1 MSSQFS
7 YKTNQDLEAWTK
19 KTIKEYGITPKKK
32 LGQHFLIDQNAV
44 EKIRQ
49 IAELKLTDRV
59 FEIGAGL
66 GTITRV
72 IAPHVRQVSAVE
84 KDCRLI
90 PVLKKASLAYPSILV
105 IFDDVFNL
113 LAEKR
118 DWATYKIIGNPP
130 YYLSPY
136 LIERILFLDPRPLS
150 AVLVLQKE
158 FGEKLT
164 AQPPR
169 ANRLSIL
176 SQQTA
181 QFHLVGALP
190 AASFWPKPRIDSVI
204 VKIIFGEQRKVPD
217 DFIGLVNIGFASS
230 RKTLINNL
238 LAAWPK
244 KKEEIIK
251 DLTDCQIDPQR
262 RAGTLSQ
269 EEWEKLFRVFSK
281 KDKIKYNKDN

>member
-1 MSSQFS
+1 MSSQFPH
-7 YKTNQDLEAWTK
+7 KTNQDLEAWTK
-19 KTIKEYGITPKKK
+19 ETIKEYNIVPRKR
-32 LGQHFLIDQNAV
+32 LGQHFLIDRNAL
-44 EKIRQ
+44 EKIKQ
-49 IAELKLTDRV
+49 AVELKLTDKV

-66 GTITRV
+66 GTITRA
-72 IAPHVRQVSAVE
+72 IAPYLQQVIAVE
-84 KDCRLI
+84 KDHRLI
-90 PVLKKASLAYPSILV
+90 PILKKTSLAYPSIQV
-105 IFDDVFNL
+105 VFDDVFNL
-113 LAEKR
+113 LAKKR
-118 DWATYKIIGNPP
+118 DWSAYKIIGNPP

-136 LIERILFLDPRPLS
+136 LIEQILLLNPRPLS

-190 AASFWPKPRIDSVI
+190 AACFWPKPQIDSVI
-204 VKIIFGEQRKVPD
+204 VKIVFGKQRKVPD
-217 DFIGLVNIGFASS
+217 DFISLVKIGFASS
-230 RKTLINNL
+230 RKTLVNNL

-244 KKEEIIK
+244 KKEEIIRA
-251 DLTDCQIDPQR
+251 LTNCQIDPRR

-269 EEWEKLFRVFSK
+269 GEWQRLFRVFSK
-281 KDKIKYNKDN
+281 KDKIKYNKGN

>member
-7 YKTNQDLEAWTK
+7 HKTNQGLEAWTK
-19 KTIKEYGITPKKK
+19 KTIREYGIPPSKK
-32 LGQHFLIDQNAV
+32 LGQHFLIDQDAV
-44 EKIRQ
+44 EKIRLT
-49 IAELKLTDRV
+49 AELRPTDRV

-66 GTITRV
+66 GTITRA
-72 IAPHVRQVSAVE
+72 IAPYLKQIIAVE
-84 KDCRLI
+84 KDYRLI
-90 PVLKKASLAYPSILV
+90 PVLKEASLAYPSIQI

-113 LAEKR
+113 LAKKR
-118 DWATYKIIGNPP
+118 DWSIYKIIGNPP
-130 YYLSPY
+130 YHLSPY
-136 LIERILFLDPRPLS
+136 LVEQILLLNPRPLS

-169 ANRLSIL
+169 ANRLSVL

-181 QFHLVGALP
+181 QFHLAGALP

-204 VKIIFGEQRKVPD
+204 VKIIFGKQRKISP
-217 DFIGLVNIGFASS
+217 DFISLVNIGFASS

-244 KKEEIIK
+244 KKDEIMEI
-251 DLTDCQIDPQR
+251 LTECQIDPQR

-269 EEWEKLFRVFSK
+269 EEWEKLLRGRFQERE
-281 KDKIKYNKDN
+281 NKV